1 MRMASAQTAWRKAED
16 ERLAATELAWSKREA
31 ERVTAVEAKWRSEH
45 DQRLAVVLAN
55 LDTMVKG
62 QLGNIDGTQPLPAIE
77 PTISA
82 PAAPV
87 ASQDARA
94 GHADDRSGEAAPSD
108 DDIRWRKTAAA

>member
-1 MRMASAQTAWRKAED
+1 MASAQTAWRKAED
-16 ERLAATELAWSKREA
+16 ERLAAAELAWSKREA

-45 DQRLAVVLAN
+45 DQRLSVVLAN

-94 GHADDRSGEAAPSD
+94 GHADDRSGEATPSD